1 MEPSRGHHR
10 VERGRLTRER
20 AARRLKPSSGD
31 GSAPLR
37 APWQG
42 AAHRQLVPIRGRRVE
57 RLDEREYHGG
67 TSKRRRHHPR
77 HRLRAERRS
86 SPWLR
91 AQVAHLEY
99 PGARADRPRVGR
111 AVVQRRR
118 ADVLSVCMDE
128 RCTRQRLQGGAARAS
143 GRQAG
148 PPACTLVI
156 AWEALRPK
164 FDASTK
170 LREQKAQSLM
180 AASIDRTIPP
190 ECAAAAAISPRPRAC
205 APTWL
210 VGPGA
215 SE

>member
-1 MEPSRGHHR
+1 MARHR
-10 VERGRLTRER
+10 FERLGRALLIGSWCLSAV
-20 AARRLKPSSGD
+20 AAWSDSTSESTTAALVSGADIIHGTDFAQSGD
-31 GSAPLR
+31 LRHGFALRLRTSSTPAHGLTVRESDARWCNDGERTCYLFAWTNAALGSGCRGALR
-37 APWQG
+37 GPAG
-42 AAHRQLVPIRGRRVE
+42 GK
-57 RLDEREYHGG
+57 LD
-67 TSKRRRHHPR
+67 HPR
-77 HRLRAERRS
+77 A
-86 SPWLR
+86 
-91 AQVAHLEY
+91 
-99 PGARADRPRVGR
+99 
-111 AVVQRRR
+111 
-118 ADVLSVCMDE
+118 
-128 RCTRQRLQGGAARAS
+128 
-143 GRQAG
+143 
-148 PPACTLVI
+148 LVI